1 MEIYTRLKMI
11 TVAIVDAQRHT
22 REGVQRLVDASD
34 GLSCFGAYADGHSA
48 FEAFERQSPDIV
60 LVEAELPDMS
70 GYEFIR
76 RLLYKTPD
84 TEVLIFT
91 EVIEE
96 EDIFQ
101 SFRAGATGYLSKKI
115 SPSDLLQ
122 SIREAYNGGAPMT
135 PEVARHVVT
144 SFRHDAKQLP
154 SLSQREYDVL
164 ALLCKGYSSRKIGE
178 RLFVS
183 SNTVR
188 FHLKNIYRKLKVSS
202 RHEAV
207 AMVAKEGML

>member
-1 MEIYTRLKMI
+1 
-11 TVAIVDAQRHT
+11 
-22 REGVQRLVDASD
+22 
-34 GLSCFGAYADGHSA
+34 
-48 FEAFERQSPDIV
+48 
-60 LVEAELPDMS
+60 MS